1 MTHYS
6 DDNLKEVLKSGL
18 LEPSSDFTAIVMN
31 RVDKAVTP
39 GYNQYKPLISM
50 KGWMIIGT
58 SVLILFLSCLMVLL
72 RGGYTKSVN
81 YLDFLDPLIEKAGTI
96 NLSINIESVVIGLMV
111 FATIA
116 ILFFADLVFKTSID
130 PETGFQGN

>member
-1 MTHYS
+1 
-6 DDNLKEVLKSGL
+6 
-18 LEPSSDFTAIVMN
+18 
-31 RVDKAVTP
+31 
-39 GYNQYKPLISM
+39 M

-72 RGGYTKSVN
+72 RGDYTKSAN
-81 YLDFLDPLIEKAGTI
+81 YLDFLDPLIERAGNI
-96 NLSINIESVVIGLMV
+96 SLSINFEPVLIGLMV

-130 PETGFQGN
+130 PETGFKGN